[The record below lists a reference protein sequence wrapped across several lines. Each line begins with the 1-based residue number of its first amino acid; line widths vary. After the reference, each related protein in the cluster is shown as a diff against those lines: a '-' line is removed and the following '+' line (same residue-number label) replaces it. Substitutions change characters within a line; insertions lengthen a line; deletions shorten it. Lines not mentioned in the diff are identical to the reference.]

1 MASAEKATTAR
12 EPEIHP
18 LESINVAGTQT
29 FLAQSKT
36 ENQPPISP
44 DTRSI
49 SLKGSEFRPD
59 EPATT
64 PIGNPKDAS
73 PPADTH
79 DSSNATDTTKQA
91 ADVSEGVLSHKSWE
105 REIRQKAIFK
115 ECTDSTKDDKWNVR
129 RFEQLSFISLYNLHL
144 EIMELEAEIFAAKGV
159 MSQDRRERLRTLLKD
174 YSDAMRDIEY
184 LTKFPTQRFDEAFNW
199 SERVFPYLRPK
210 MSDNF
215 DYCSFQATS
224 PAGDQVRSILQKI
237 LPARVVLSDA
247 SLFYKLY
254 QRRINGTPPAL
265 PPDGQD

>member
-12 EPEIHP
+12 EPEIYP
-18 LESINVAGTQT
+18 LESISVAGTQI
-29 FLAQSKT
+29 FLPPAKT
-36 ENQPPISP
+36 ENQPPIST

-49 SLKGSEFRPD
+49 YQKGSEFRPD
-59 EPATT
+59 ELATAQLENPSDAT
-64 PIGNPKDAS
+64 PLAETNGL
-73 PPADTH
+73 
-79 DSSNATDTTKQA
+79 SNTEDTTKQA
-91 ADVSEGVLSHKSWE
+91 ADVSERVLAHKACE
-105 REIRQKAIFK
+105 LKIRQKAIFK

-144 EIMELEAEIFAAKGV
+144 EIMEFEAEVVAAEGM

-174 YSDAMRDIEY
+174 YSDAMRNIEY
-184 LTKFPTQRFDEAFNW
+184 LTKFPSQRFDDAFNR
-199 SERVFPYLRPK
+199 SGRVFSYLRPK

-247 SLFYKLY
+247 SLFYQLY
-254 QRRINGTPPAL
+254 RRRINGAPLNL
-265 PPDGQD
+265 P